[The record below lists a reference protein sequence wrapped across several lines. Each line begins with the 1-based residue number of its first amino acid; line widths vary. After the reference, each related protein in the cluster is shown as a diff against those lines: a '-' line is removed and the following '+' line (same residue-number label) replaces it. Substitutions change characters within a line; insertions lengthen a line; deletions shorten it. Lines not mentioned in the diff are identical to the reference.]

1 MILKWVNL
9 AVMYRIK
16 GVGQDYSD
24 LLEETGVDTIVE
36 ISKRIPDNLN
46 SKLLEVNKKK
56 KRAKRLLQ
64 LSSEKLS

>member
-1 MILKWVNL
+1 LILKWVNL

>member
-1 MILKWVNL
+1 
-9 AVMYRIK
+9 MYRIK